1 MMPKRNRPFR
11 KYKIEVT
18 VLVEGEIP
26 SDMGLA
32 EIVSHQDYVVDYEV
46 DSDPITGK
54 MMADAL
60 SEARSDPGFFGLDG
74 DGNNEEGD
82 DD

>member
-1 MMPKRNRPFR
+1 MAKMSKRPFR
-11 KYKIEVT
+11 RYKIEVT

-26 SDMGLA
+26 CEMSLG
-32 EIVSHQDYVVDYEV
+32 EIVRDGNYVVDYQI

-60 SEARSDPGFFGLDG
+60 CEAGSEADFFMLEEDGSDTD
-74 DGNNEEGD
+74 EE
-82 DD
+82 

>member
-1 MMPKRNRPFR
+1 MAMSKRPFR

-26 SDMGLA
+26 SDMRLA
-32 EIVSHQDYVVDYEV
+32 EIVQHDSYVVDYDI
-46 DSDPITGK
+46 DSDAITGK

-60 SEARSDPGFFGLDG
+60 CEANSEPGFFDLD
-74 DGNNEEGD
+74 DEGNDCD
-82 DD
+82 D

>member
-1 MMPKRNRPFR
+1 MSKRPFR
-11 KYKIEVT
+11 RYKIEVT

-26 SDMGLA
+26 CDMSLG
-32 EIVSHQDYVVDYEV
+32 EIVSEGHHGNYVVDYKI

-60 SEARSDPGFFGLDG
+60 CEAGSESEFFMLEEDGSDTD
-74 DGNNEEGD
+74 EE
-82 DD
+82 